1 MSDKFTKEYTLDNIN
16 EFYEELEASINP
28 KFIKF
33 RVWCNY
39 YTETQ
44 RQKECNEVSNAYNT
58 RAGSYYTC
66 DKVTDNIF
74 IITRHFNNEQKEYY
88 IPCIKKDG
96 IVTRY
101 NVAFETFDQAVIIAY
116 SYLYTGQEDAGHWAC
131 KLMDIK

>member
-1 MSDKFTKEYTLDNIN
+1 MSDNFTKEYTSDNIN
-16 EFYEELEASINP
+16 EFFEGLETCPNP
-28 KFIKF
+28 KFTKF

-44 RQKECNEVSNAYNT
+44 RQKECKEIISAYNT

-74 IITRHFNNEQKEYY
+74 IVTRHLADEQKVYY
-88 IPCIKKDG
+88 LPCIKKNG

-101 NVAFETFDQAVIIAY
+101 NVAFETFDQAVIVAY
-116 SYLYTGQEDAGHWAC
+116 SYLYTGHEDVGHWVC

>member
-44 RQKECNEVSNAYNT
+44 RQKECNEVSNVYNT

-101 NVAFETFDQAVIIAY
+101 NVAFETFDQAVIVAY

>member
-16 EFYEELEASINP
+16 EFYERIEASPNP
-28 KFIKF
+28 KFTKL

-39 YTETQ
+39 YKESQ
-44 RQKECNEVSNAYNT
+44 RQKECKEVSNAYNT
-58 RAGSYYTC
+58 IAGSYYTC
-66 DKVTDNIF
+66 NKVTDNIF
-74 IITRHFNNEQKEYY
+74 IITRHFNSEQKEYY

-101 NVAFETFDQAVIIAY
+101 NVAFETFDQAVIVAY
-116 SYLYTGQEDAGHWAC
+116 SYLYTGQEDAGRWAC

>member
-1 MSDKFTKEYTLDNIN
+1 MDNIN
-16 EFYEELEASINP
+16 EFFEGLETCPNP
-28 KFIKF
+28 KFTKF

-39 YTETQ
+39 YKESQ
-44 RQKECNEVSNAYNT
+44 RQKECKEISDAYNT

-74 IITRHFNNEQKEYY
+74 IVTRHFCDGQKEYY

-101 NVAFETFDQAVIIAY
+101 NVAFETFDQAVIAAY
-116 SYLYTGQEDAGHWAC
+116 SYLYTGHEDAG
-131 KLMDIK
+131 

>member
-33 RVWCNY
+33 RVWCDY
-39 YTETQ
+39 YTEIQ

-58 RAGSYYTC
+58 RVGSYYTC

-74 IITRHFNNEQKEYY
+74 IITRHFCDGQKEYY

-101 NVAFETFDQAVIIAY
+101 NVAFETFDQAVIVAY

>member
-16 EFYEELEASINP
+16 EFYEGLEASPNP
-28 KFIKF
+28 KFTKF

-39 YTETQ
+39 YKEAQ
-44 RQKECNEVSNAYNT
+44 RQKECKEFSDAYNT

-74 IITRHFNNEQKEYY
+74 IITRHFNDEQKEYY
-88 IPCIKKDG
+88 IPCIKKNG

-101 NVAFETFDQAVIIAY
+101 NVAFETFDQAVIAAY
-116 SYLYTGQEDAGHWAC
+116 SYLYTGNEDAGRWAC

>member
-1 MSDKFTKEYTLDNIN
+1 MFDKLTKEYTLDNIN
-16 EFYEELEASINP
+16 EFYKELEASINP

-44 RQKECNEVSNAYNT
+44 RQKECNEVSNAYTT

-74 IITRHFNNEQKEYY
+74 IITRHFNSEQKEYY

-101 NVAFETFDQAVIIAY
+101 NVAFETFDQAVIVAY